1 MIELMTKVRRGIN
14 ALLSTIAAIILI
26 TMSALVIYQVFTRYV
41 LNNPADFT
49 EEIIR
54 YLLIWICFIGAA
66 YAFNSR
72 QHMALLFVQNQMK
85 PPVKQALVIFS
96 DVLILL
102 FAIFVML
109 VGGVKLAVSAR
120 QEFSALLGIPRSLVY
135 AMAPIAGAFTVVSQ
149 IINLVEDFTG
159 MEIK

>member
-1 MIELMTKVRRGIN
+1 
-14 ALLSTIAAIILI
+14 
-26 TMSALVIYQVFTRYV
+26 
-41 LNNPADFT
+41 
-49 EEIIR
+49 
-54 YLLIWICFIGAA
+54 
-66 YAFNSR
+66 
-72 QHMALLFVQNQMK
+72 MALLFVQNQMK
-85 PPVKQALVIFS
+85 PPVKRALVIFS

-109 VGGVKLAVSAR
+109 VGGGKLAVSAR

>member
-1 MIELMTKVRRGIN
+1 MIELMTKIRRGIN

-26 TMSALVIYQVFTRYV
+26 TMSVLVIYQVFTRYV
-41 LNNPADFT
+41 LNSPADFT

-72 QHMALLFVQNQMK
+72 QHMALLFVQSKMK
-85 PPVKQALVIFS
+85 PSARRALVIFS
-96 DVLILL
+96 DVLVLL

-109 VGGVKLAVSAR
+109 VGGINLAVSAR
-120 QEFSALLGIPRSLVY
+120 QEFSSLLGIPRSLVY
-135 AMAPIAGAFTVVSQ
+135 AMAPISGVFTVVAQ
-149 IINLVEDFTG
+149 VLNLVEDFTG
-159 MEIK
+159 IEIK